1 MLFPIFNMSYKSYS
15 KCLEE
20 KLIMNKSDTTIATGE
35 DIDFIRTYHCCFH
48 PGVQES
54 KIERYIVAHVV
65 GDPGSSCWN
74 PWPVR

>member
-1 MLFPIFNMSYKSYS
+1 MLSPIFNMSYKSYS
-15 KCLEE
+15 KCLEG

-35 DIDFIRTYHCCFH
+35 EIDFIRTYHWCFH
-48 PGVQES
+48 PGLQES
-54 KIERYIVAHVV
+54 KIERYIVAHVA